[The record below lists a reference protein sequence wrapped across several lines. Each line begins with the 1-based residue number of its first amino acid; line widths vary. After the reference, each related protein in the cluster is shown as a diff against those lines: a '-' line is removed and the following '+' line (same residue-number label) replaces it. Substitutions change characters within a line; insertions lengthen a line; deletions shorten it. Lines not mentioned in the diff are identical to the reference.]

1 MTNSALDL
9 LATWP
14 HNNGQMAQLA
24 TAPGLEQREEVVDM
38 LGGKKLLGVSVDS
51 QLKLMVIVRA
61 GLPYRS
67 VESVGDKLQLSDEAI
82 SAAIAIS
89 RRTLIRRKAE
99 GRLSGEESDRLLR
112 LARVASLAM
121 ETLGTPAKAARWL
134 KKPNRALDNQTPL
147 SMMDNDIGVRQVE
160 SLLDHIEYGLPA

>member
-1 MTNSALDL
+1 MALA
-9 LATWP
+9 ATE
-14 HNNGQMAQLA
+14 
-24 TAPGLEQREEVVDM
+24 TALERKEEVVEM
-38 LGGKKLLGVSVDS
+38 LGGKKLLGGSLDS
-51 QLKLMVIVRA
+51 QLKLMVAVRL
-61 GLPYRS
+61 GLPYGS
-67 VESVGDKLQLSDEAI
+67 VESVGDRLELSDEAI
-82 SAAIAIS
+82 SNAIAIS

-121 ETLGTPAKAARWL
+121 ETLGSAAKAAHWL
-134 KKPNRALDNQTPL
+134 KQPNRALGNQAPL

>member
-1 MTNSALDL
+1 MALA
-9 LATWP
+9 ATE
-14 HNNGQMAQLA
+14 
-24 TAPGLEQREEVVDM
+24 TALERKEEVVEI
-38 LGGKKLLGVSVDS
+38 LGGKKLLGGSLDS
-51 QLKLMVIVRA
+51 QLKLMVAVRL
-61 GLPYRS
+61 GLPYGS
-67 VESVGDKLQLSDEAI
+67 VESVGDRLELSDEAI
-82 SAAIAIS
+82 SNAIAIS

-121 ETLGTPAKAARWL
+121 ETLGSTAKAAHWL
-134 KKPNRALDNQTPL
+134 KQPNRALGNQTPL